1 MENTLENKEKFFAL
15 YTGQQIFHSEHNV
28 WGFKLSDCPPNTLW
42 KDETIYAQ
50 LKLLSSITDEDA
62 YGTGIL
68 VNCWSNRERGMDFFE
83 SDEMKEVH
91 IGGGKN
97 FALCIGKEYGHGLS
111 HPFANSTTDIL
122 AAYDWLRSKGYALPF
137 MGLSVE
143 KMIEYNWIKLTL

>member
-1 MENTLENKEKFFAL
+1 MENTLENKALFFAM

-28 WGFKLSDCPPNTLW
+28 GVFKLSNHPPNTLW

-50 LKLLSSITDEDA
+50 LKPLSSIADEDA

-68 VNCWSNRERGMDFFE
+68 INCWSDSERKMEFFK
-83 SDEMKEVH
+83 SDKMKDVH
-91 IGGGKN
+91 IMGGKN
-97 FALCIGKEYGHGLS
+97 FAHCIGKEYGHGLS

-122 AAYDWLRSKGYALPF
+122 AAYDYLRSKGYALPF

-143 KMIEYNWIKLTL
+143 TMIEYGWIKTV